1 MISKNDLSIAIK
13 SIETIS
19 SNGKVH
25 PDAMIQVG
33 LSYAN
38 FKKMVDSMDDGDV
51 LVVFKPSKK
60 NEAAELPEQA
70 QQEPNDAPKP
80 KESRKKQ
87 GNK

>member
-1 MISKNDLSIAIK
+1 MISKKDISIAIK
-13 SIETIS
+13 SIETVS

-38 FKKMVDSMDDGDV
+38 FKKMVDGMDDGDV

-70 QQEPNDAPKP
+70 QQEPNEEPKP
-80 KESRKKQ
+80 KESKKRA
-87 GNK
+87 N